1 MTQQTHPHTPQH
13 SANESEAS
21 PQNQN
26 TNFII
31 QKIFTESLSFE
42 APGTP
47 LTFQG
52 EWKPE
57 ANIDLQT
64 QHKNIDPTLY
74 HVTLSVTVTVK
85 NAQKTVFLV
94 EVKQSGLF
102 TITGFENNLPSI
114 LGSYCPSTL
123 FPYAREAISSM
134 IHKGGFPEI
143 NIAPINFDALYAQT
157 QQSKEG
163 QVIH

>member
-1 MTQQTHPHTPQH
+1 MSETPQNA
-13 SANESEAS
+13 SATQENPAS
-21 PQNQN
+21 Q
-26 TNFII
+26 TNFVI
-31 QKIFTESLSFE
+31 QKIFTENLSFE

-47 LTFQG
+47 LSFQG

-64 QHKNIDPTLY
+64 QHKNIDATLY
-74 HVTLSVTVTVK
+74 HVTLSMTVTVK
-85 NAQKTVFLV
+85 NNQKIVFLV

-102 TITGFENNLPSI
+102 TISGFDDKLGSI
-114 LGSYCPSTL
+114 LGAYCPGTL
-123 FPYAREAISSM
+123 FPYAREAIASVIS
-134 IHKGGFPEI
+134 KGGFPEI

>member
-1 MTQQTHPHTPQH
+1 MSSTQ
-13 SANESEAS
+13 

-26 TNFII
+26 TSDAANSANQTNNQANFII
-31 QKIFTESLSFE
+31 QKIFTENLSFE

-47 LTFQG
+47 LSFQG

-57 ANIDLQT
+57 AHIDLHT

-74 HVTLSVTVTVK
+74 HVTLALTVTVK
-85 NAQKTVFLV
+85 NNQKTVLLV

-102 TITGFENNLPSI
+102 TIVGFQENLGSI
-114 LGSYCPSTL
+114 LGAYCPATL
-123 FPYAREAISSM
+123 FPYAREAIASVIS
-134 IHKGGFPEI
+134 KGGFPEI

-157 QQSKEG
+157 QQSKAG

>member
-1 MTQQTHPHTPQH
+1 MTSKASQNPESSNSTPDQQ
-13 SANESEAS
+13 AN
-21 PQNQN
+21 
-26 TNFII
+26 FVI
-31 QKIFTESLSFE
+31 QKIFTESVSFE

-57 ANIDLQT
+57 ANIDLHT
-64 QHKNIDPTLY
+64 QHKKLENSLY
-74 HVTLSVTVTVK
+74 LVTLSVTVTVK
-85 NAQKTVFLV
+85 NIQKTAFLV
-94 EVKQSGLF
+94 EVKQSGIF
-102 TITGFENNLPSI
+102 TIEGLEDNLPSI
-114 LGSYCPSTL
+114 LGSYCPATL

-134 IHKGGFPEI
+134 ISKGGFPEI